1 MQSKMTPTYVSHDSF
16 LRYIVGDLKNIKE
29 CLSQT
34 RDVSELLT
42 SIFYANLCQPGDLTQ
57 FLILAGNELMGL
69 ILSG

>member
-1 MQSKMTPTYVSHDSF
+1 MTPTYVSHDSF